1 MDLKA
6 KILFSLAFFLWVIQ
20 EFYLLPTGGSHLFRT
35 HDFLSALLVLI
46 LTLLLF
52 LALHLYR
59 DLNAEKPALLV
70 LSLYFLLSIP
80 TFWKGFEWLMIFDV
94 LLFVAA
100 FLAFALTK
108 PQDVGGWEAVI
119 TKSSE
124 IALYL
129 TKVSV
134 AFFLL
139 YFLPGNLMEYDT
151 GECPMFGMVV
161 YNAPCRLY
169 SLGMFLLGLSILS
182 LLLVGRARS
191 PGVLSALYFG
201 ITFFEAWTWV
211 LSARLFA
218 LIGFALSI
226 ALFAFSRG
234 DEETSRSLP
243 RAVTLVLYLFN
254 LSIFLLTAVSFLLYF
269 SWICSDQ
276 YSGPSVSLCYAL
288 SYTLI
293 LLGMVS
299 PVLWVKGRRIHAV
312 VILLANFL
320 FFGVVLRLPLGGW
333 GELAI
338 AFSVVIVIIE
348 LFDAWCGRH
357 R

>member
-6 KILFSLAFFLWVIQ
+6 KILFSSAFFLWVVQ
-20 EFYLLPTGGSHLFRT
+20 EFYLLPTGGSHLF
-35 HDFLSALLVLI
+35 HAHAFLSALLVLL

-80 TFWKGFEWLMIFDV
+80 TFWKDFEWLMALDV

-100 FLAFALTK
+100 FLAFASTK
-108 PQDVGGWEAVI
+108 PQDLGGWGVVR
-119 TKSSE
+119 TNSSE

-129 TKVSV
+129 AKVSV

-139 YFLPGNLMEYDT
+139 YFLPGNLMGYDT
-151 GECPMFGMVV
+151 GECPMFGTLV

-182 LLLVGRARS
+182 LLLAGRARVS
-191 PGVLSALYFG
+191 AVLSALYLG
-201 ITFFEAWTWV
+201 ITFFEAWTWA
-211 LSARLFA
+211 LSERLFA
-218 LIGFALSI
+218 LMGLALSI
-226 ALFAFSRG
+226 ALFAFSPR
-234 DEETSRSLP
+234 ERKVSRSFP
-243 RAVTLVLYLFN
+243 GAVTLVLYLFN
-254 LSIFLLTAVSFLLYF
+254 LLIFLLTAVSFLLYF

-276 YSGPSVSLCYAL
+276 YPGPSALLCSAISYA
-288 SYTLI
+288 LI

-299 PVLWVKGRRIHAV
+299 PALWVKGRRIHAAAL
-312 VILLANFL
+312 LLANFL

-338 AFSVVIVIIE
+338 AFSVVVIISE
-348 LFDAWCGRH
+348 VLWAKTEK
-357 R
+357 